1 VEAKLIMPV
10 PLVEAEQKGREN
22 ALNGVKQRGFRVR
35 VVAALEALV
44 GPSEDLEDV
53 RLLGEFGDFE
63 EVLRNI
69 TRVVVVVLV
78 AERLCLSVRR
88 LSSNEQSD
96 DWPLTSDEVPED
108 IESSL
113 LIVTLSNLECQFRL
127 LIAFDLEDLI
137 DDVEHRLALL
147 VHVLDLGK
155 ADLTLTGERRL
166 GGLEPAEEAAT
177 PKRTTV
183 AFNSV
188 ASLRT
193 NRH

>member
-1 VEAKLIMPV
+1 
-10 PLVEAEQKGREN
+10 
-22 ALNGVKQRGFRVR
+22 
-35 VVAALEALV
+35 
-44 GPSEDLEDV
+44 
-53 RLLGEFGDFE
+53 
-63 EVLRNI
+63 
-69 TRVVVVVLV
+69 VLV
-78 AERLCLSVRR
+78 AERLCLGVRCV
-88 LSSNEQSD
+88 SSNEQSGG
-96 DWPLTSDEVPED
+96 WPLTNDEFPED
-108 IESSL
+108 VESSHL
-113 LIVTLSNLECQFRL
+113 TAILSNVECQFRL
-127 LIAFDLEDLI
+127 LATLDLEDLI

-193 NRH
+193 NQHEGHQVLVVEQGGNLLANLHGEKVSGWNSF